1 MDNIDKY
8 FNSITNSIQNLHHLF
23 SDCSKKGTEW
33 SNSDKRSWFSFL
45 QAVLYQWTFLLIVV
59 YLRNRSI
66 ILVFNSMLPIVRSF
80 SIRIFFT
87 QSAVIQWL
95 FFLWKMT
102 RTDVV
107 WSDGRIKGLCCVL
120 TQAVQ
125 GTRKPFNI
133 K

>member
-1 MDNIDKY
+1 MYNIDKY
-8 FNSITNSIQNLHHLF
+8 FNIITNSIQNLHHLF

-80 SIRIFFT
+80 SIRKFFCFT
-87 QSAVIQWL
+87 VCCYSAAV
-95 FFLWKMT
+95 FFMKMT

-107 WSDGRIKGLCCVL
+107 WLGGRKKGLCCVL

-125 GTRKPFNI
+125 GTWKPFNI
-133 K
+133 